1 MKFFFLF
8 IFSLLFFSP
17 FAQSNSFFSLDNA
30 VFINEIHYDNV
41 GGDVE
46 EGVEIAALSGT
57 DLSCYKLYFVNGTN
71 GTYYASLNLDS
82 VVPGN
87 SCGMGFVFFYKPS
100 IQNGA
105 STSGDAVALYDECN
119 DSLIQFLSYEG
130 AVTSTNGPFS
140 GATSTDIGIFQ
151 DAAPIGTSLQL
162 QGSLDSTFYWQSD
175 SATYGQV
182 NTQQDFCQTLLEL
195 SAIQLDSSCV
205 LGTNESVS
213 LYLENLSYSNSID
226 SIVIHFESNDSILL
240 VDTIM
245 SQLAVGDSVLHT
257 FSQALDLSQVGD
269 YQFEAWAVTNHSTS
283 DTLLHHITLI
293 DDDSILIVLDEYL
306 VLCESN
312 DSLLIEAQVS
322 GADSWTWNTGDT
334 TQQLLVFPATDTSF
348 QLSAQNVCYVDTA
361 WVFVDVIQPEINFIG
376 ISNDNG
382 DTLYVDEDS
391 WIDGNVIITYQD
403 FDTILLTTTEPFMSY
418 HFYFQYPD
426 YYPDT
431 LINHYDSILAVTHY
445 GETSAASNNYGTE
458 IVIYL
463 EAVDS
468 NGCIVKD
475 SVMVFWFF
483 ASILENMTQPVAIYP
498 NPSEGV
504 FSMSINEL
512 EPSETFSV
520 EVLNHLGQVVQRQRL
535 QSSTT
540 TLNQSFDWSH
550 LPKGLY
556 SVHLH
561 SKNRQAYQRL
571 IIQ

>member
-391 WIDGNVIITYQD
+391 WIEGNIINNYQD
-403 FDTILLTTTEPFMSY
+403 FDTIFLTTLENYEFYYYYY
-418 HFYFQYPD
+418 HSSEYVT
-426 YYPDT
+426 DT
-431 LINHYDSILAVTHY
+431 IFESNDSL
-445 GETSAASNNYGTE
+445 
-458 IVIYL
+458 IVITKQDGASYIDCCEL
-463 EAVDS
+463 YTWIFLDAIDS
-468 NGCIVKD
+468 NGCFIKD
-475 SVMVFWFF
+475 SVLVSWFHVG
-483 ASILENMTQPVAIYP
+483 ILETTTHPVAIYP

-504 FSMSINEL
+504 FSMVMNEL

-520 EVLNHLGQVVQRQRL
+520 EVLNHLRQVVQRQRL